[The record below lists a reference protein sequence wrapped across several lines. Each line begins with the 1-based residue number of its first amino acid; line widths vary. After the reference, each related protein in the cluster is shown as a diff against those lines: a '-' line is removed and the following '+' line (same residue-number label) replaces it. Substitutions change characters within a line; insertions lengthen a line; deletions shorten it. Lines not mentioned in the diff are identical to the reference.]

1 MRKEPMEEKM
11 ALQAGERLMAAV
23 LGSYPTETNLRME
36 VTLVLPSREMQ
47 DLRLGLR
54 IGEDRLYVVKNIPE
68 MINAM
73 DTETPISF
81 GKGFD
86 YRPEWMRFSEDDL
99 RVLRHLRALTVSYAY
114 GDTTLR
120 GSELRLIYLPHL
132 YAARILDEL
141 RTIPFRVMRE
151 DGTWF
156 VNENIEDVYLP
167 LRFMMEATPRGLT
180 VTANL
185 PESLTPVNREGGYV
199 LMDGKISR
207 VDPLQRDLLWILW
220 DHRTEGTCVL
230 DYPLKDTSAVAGEIL
245 PYLKTRGAVEL
256 SHDLEKRMV
265 RVPLNASAYLDR
277 EGNGIRGEIHF
288 RYGDTELNPF
298 VPEKE
303 KITLDKGEKLL
314 LRDAE
319 AEKNVLG
326 ILEDSGFRV
335 RKGNVFLSG
344 SNAIFGFVIEGLG
357 KLQQCCEVF
366 FSTEFKRIIPRRPVL
381 TGSVRLR
388 DTHLELMLRAD
399 GEPIPEV
406 LALMEA
412 LSRKKNY
419 FRLTDG
425 RFLDLTDLGVWQET
439 AETLYEA
446 GLQDGND
453 LNRDYLTLRS
463 YRACYLESILKD
475 PALALEGTEEL
486 AGVTEPMTDDGA
498 SIPDPVLNTDLKPY
512 QLHGYRWLRTMDR
525 MHMGGI
531 LADDMGLGK
540 TVQIIALLQSTSE
553 RGRTS
558 LIVAPTS
565 LTYNWYSEIRRFA
578 PDLSAVVL
586 NGTAEQRE
594 HVIRHICE
602 TGDVDVLITSYPL
615 IRRDIE
621 LMADYRFR
629 FAILDEAQHIKNAGS
644 VAAAA
649 VKRLDA
655 DTRFALTG
663 TPMENGVGEL
673 WSIFDFVLPGYLPGY
688 NAFMRRY
695 QEGENGDDLR
705 RRVQP
710 FLLRRLKQDVL
721 TELPEKMETVLT
733 AAMTPEQEKVYQ
745 ASMMRIRPRIESMIG
760 NGALQKNRME
770 VLAAITELRQICCH
784 PSLVL
789 SGYNGISGKQELL
802 AELLPSAV
810 ERGHRILLFSQ
821 FTGMLKILRKQMEDS
836 GYTTMYLDGETPADE
851 RLKLTEEFNL
861 GKTDIFLI
869 SLRAGGYGLNL
880 TGANLVIHYDPWWNP
895 ATEEQATDRAY
906 RIGQTKDVQVIRLVT
921 GQSIEEQVVEL
932 GLRKKALFDRLI
944 TPGEA
949 SFEGMSEQDIRA
961 LFEMN

>member
-11 ALQAGERLMAAV
+11 ALQAGESLMTAV
-23 LGSYPTETNLRME
+23 FGSYPTDANVRME
-36 VTLVLPSREMQ
+36 VTLVLPSRESQ

-68 MINAM
+68 LINAM
-73 DTETPISF
+73 ETGTPISF
-81 GKGFD
+81 GKGFEF
-86 YRPEWMRFSEDDL
+86 RPEWMRFSKDDL
-99 RVLRHLRALTVSYAY
+99 RILKHLRALTVSYAY

-120 GSELRLIYLPHL
+120 GSELRLIYLPSL
-132 YAARILDEL
+132 YADQILNEL
-141 RTIPFRVMRE
+141 ETVPFRIMHE

-156 VNENIEDVYLP
+156 VNESIPEVFLP
-167 LRFMMEATPRGLT
+167 LRFVMEMTPRGLT
-180 VTANL
+180 VTATL
-185 PESLTPVNREGGYV
+185 PETLVPVNREGGYI
-199 LMDGKISR
+199 LMDGKVCR
-207 VDPLQRDLLWILW
+207 VSPIQRELLWILW
-220 DHRTEGTCVL
+220 DHRTENTCVM
-230 DYPLKDTSAVAGEIL
+230 DYALKDTSAVVGEIL
-245 PYLKTRGAVEL
+245 PYLKNRGAVEL

-265 RVPLNASAYLDR
+265 RVPLKASAYLDR

-288 RYGDTELNPF
+288 RYGEAELNPF
-298 VPEKE
+298 VPERE
-303 KITLDKGEKLL
+303 KIALDKGEKLL

-326 ILEDSGFRV
+326 ILEDAGFRV
-335 RKGNVFLSG
+335 RKGNVILSG
-344 SNAIFGFVIEGLG
+344 SDAIFGFVNEGLG
-357 KLQQCCEVF
+357 KLGQCCEVF
-366 FSTEFKRIIPRRPVL
+366 FSTEFRRIIPRRPVL

-388 DTHLELMLRAD
+388 ETHLELMLHAD

-406 LALMEA
+406 MALMEA

-425 RFLDLTDLGVWQET
+425 RFLDLTELGVWQET
-439 AETLYEA
+439 AEVLYEA

-453 LNRDYLTLRS
+453 LNRDYMTLRS
-463 YRACYLESILKD
+463 YRACYLENLLKD
-475 PALALEGTEEL
+475 PALALTGTEEL
-486 AGVTEPMTDDGA
+486 TALAESMADGGA
-498 SIPDPVLNTDLKPY
+498 SIPDPQVNTELKPY
-512 QLHGYRWLRTMDR
+512 QMHGYRWLRTMDR
-525 MHMGGI
+525 MRMGGI

-540 TVQIIALLQSTSE
+540 TVQIIALLQSTRE
-553 RGRTS
+553 NGRTS

-594 HVIRHICE
+594 HVIRHICDA
-602 TGDVDVLITSYPL
+602 GDVDVLITSYPL
-615 IRRDIE
+615 IRRDVE

-629 FAILDEAQHIKNAGS
+629 FVILDEAQHIKNAGS

-649 VKRLDA
+649 VKKLDA

-673 WSIFDFVLPGYLPGY
+673 WSLFDFVLPGYLPGY
-688 NAFMRRY
+688 ASFMRRY

-705 RRVQP
+705 RRIQP

-745 ASMMRIRPRIESMIG
+745 ASMMRIRPRIESMLG
-760 NGALQKNRME
+760 QGALQKNRME

-789 SGYNGISGKQELL
+789 SGYTGTSGKQELL
-802 AELLPSAV
+802 AELLPAAV

-821 FTGMLKILRKQMEDS
+821 FTGMLKILRKQLSES
-836 GYTTMYLDGETPADE
+836 GYSTMYLDGETPADE
-851 RLKLTEEFNL
+851 RLQLTETFNL

-880 TGANLVIHYDPWWNP
+880 TGADLVIHYDPWWNP

-961 LFEMN
+961 LFEMD